1 MSQPGLASP
10 QTSAPTTKHRFNIY
24 TMMLL
29 LSFIALTAGALIMY
43 YELQKYGSFPYWRT
57 TGTGS

>member
-1 MSQPGLASP
+1 
-10 QTSAPTTKHRFNIY
+10 
-24 TMMLL
+24 MMLL